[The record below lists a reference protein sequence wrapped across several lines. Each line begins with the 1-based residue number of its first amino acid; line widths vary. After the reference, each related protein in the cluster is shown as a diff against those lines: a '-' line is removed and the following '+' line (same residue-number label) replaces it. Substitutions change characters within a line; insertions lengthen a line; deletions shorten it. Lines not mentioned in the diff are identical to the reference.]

1 MDTHHEPHAHDLG
14 LQHDLQVMAQR
25 LMVRRRMLGL
35 IASGGAA
42 LVLPAC
48 GGGGDGASASSGTAS
63 GSSGSDG
70 TSSSGTGTSGTCL
83 ADPTETEGPYP
94 GDGSNSSHGSLVNVL
109 AQSGVVR
116 SDIRSSFGS
125 FTGTAQGLKLT
136 LTITLVNVNGNC
148 APLSGYAIY
157 LWHCTRGG
165 EYSLYADS
173 LQNENYLRGVQTT
186 DGNGQCTFVTIFPA
200 CYDGRWPHIHFEV
213 YKDANSASSYTN
225 KLLTSQ
231 MALPKDVA
239 SAVYSTVSGYSAS
252 VSNLSK
258 VSLATD
264 NVFSDN
270 TSAQIAWQTPSFT
283 GDTTNGYTATI
294 SVGLAA

>member
-157 LWHCTRGG
+157 LWHCTQDGN
-165 EYSLYADS
+165 YSVYSSNNIAD
-173 LQNENYLRGVQTT
+173 NYLRGVQATDVNGTVTFTT
-186 DGNGQCTFVTIFPA
+186 IVPG
-200 CYDGRWPHIHFEV
+200 CYAGRMPHMHLEI
-213 YKDANSASSYTN
+213 YPT
-225 KLLTSQ
+225 L
-231 MALPKDVA
+231 A
-239 SAVYSTVSGYSAS
+239 SATKAANKIKTTQLAFPTALLSSIYSANSGYSAS
-252 VSNLSK
+252 VRNLASITF
-258 VSLATD
+258 ATD
-264 NVFSDN
+264 NVFSDGTDLEMTTMQAN
-270 TSAQIAWQTPSFT
+270 SGGGYSASI
-283 GDTTNGYTATI
+283 TI
-294 SVGLAA
+294 SIAV